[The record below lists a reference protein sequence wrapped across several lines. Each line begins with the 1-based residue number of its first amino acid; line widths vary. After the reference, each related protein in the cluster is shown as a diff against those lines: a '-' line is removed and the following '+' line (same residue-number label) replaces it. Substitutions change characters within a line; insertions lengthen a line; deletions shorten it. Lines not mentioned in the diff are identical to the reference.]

1 MPSTVSSAIGDFIT
15 SVGAR
20 LLRVR
25 WLVRT
30 PVWLYRARLGGL
42 FGTRLLMLEHT
53 GRRSGKR
60 RYVVLEVI
68 ARPASDTY
76 VVVSGFGE
84 RAQWFRN
91 VRVTPHVRVVLG
103 SHRPAPALA
112 RLLDYEQATAALDAY
127 RDRHPGAWARFKAIL
142 ENTLGAPLDAPGTEL
157 PIIALQLFPDDRSP
171 ALARKRR
178 QHHALQ
184 N

>member
-1 MPSTVSSAIGDFIT
+1 MRATVSSAIGDSIT

-30 PVWLYRARLGGL
+30 PVWLYRARLGGM
-42 FGTRLLMLEHT
+42 FGTRLLMLEHI
-53 GRRSGKR
+53 GRQSGKR

-68 ARPASDTY
+68 ARPAPDTY

-91 VRVTPHVRVVLG
+91 VRATPQVRVVLG

-112 RLLDYEQATAALDAY
+112 RLLDHELATAALDAY
-127 RDRHPGAWARFKAIL
+127 KEQHPAAWSRFKPIL
-142 ENTLGAPLDAPGTEL
+142 EGTLGSPLDAPGARL
-157 PIIALQLFPDDRSP
+157 PIVALQL
-171 ALARKRR
+171 L
-178 QHHALQ
+178 
-184 N
+184 